1 MIFFA
6 KNFCKRLMVLCMAA
20 VALLKL
26 HTTVTMFISIFISVL
41 CYALPFDVYFA
52 IGFVLLLFA
61 HEFGH
66 IIAAKVVGLRTSPP
80 IFIPF
85 LGAMVHLKR
94 QPVNA
99 KMTANIAIGGPAM
112 GALSALVCIACYF
125 WTDQKLWLTLAYIA
139 CILNLFNL
147 IPSEPLDGGKIVV
160 AISPHFWWLGTIMI
174 GLLFFY
180 TYNMLIFII
189 FLFSLS
195 RVWKINRTNYT
206 ETYYQISR
214 KKRWMVFSWYI
225 GLIAV
230 LGIATLYIWELL

>member
-160 AISPHFWWLGTIMI
+160 AISPHFWWLGTMMI